1 MVVMGR
7 ASWVPGPGPGPAP
20 APGPGPAPAPGPA
33 PGPRPWVPAPGPAPV
48 PQPFSLF
55 ECRAGHGQ
63 KRDSGILSLAAG
75 EPNAPLMS
83 PSHPRE
89 TRGCRVSRGGNLPSW
104 PGELPTMPRG
114 WHRQRGGRSAILEDD
129 RGRPPRR
136 KGRPP
141 GETPVSSQEWQ
152 MRMMISGLWWV
163 TRIPVH
169 STNLGD
175 LSSHIARYL
184 CAHAPPP
191 RRRVAVWPRPWRS
204 RLAKTAPRHPWHD
217 TKMAQ
222 DGSKTAQEC
231 PQTRIQRSP
240 KKPQDRLT

>member
-1 MVVMGR
+1 M
-7 ASWVPGPGPGPAP
+7 ASSPGL
-20 APGPGPAPAPGPA
+20 
-33 PGPRPWVPAPGPAPV
+33 RP
-48 PQPFSLF
+48 SL
-55 ECRAGHGQ
+55 
-63 KRDSGILSLAAG
+63 
-75 EPNAPLMS
+75 
-83 PSHPRE
+83 
-89 TRGCRVSRGGNLPSW
+89 
-104 PGELPTMPRG
+104 PRG
-114 WHRQRGGRSAILEDD
+114 WQGRRGGRSAILEDD
-129 RGRPPRR
+129 RRRPPRR

-169 STNLGD
+169 STSLGD

-222 DGSKTAQEC
+222 DGSKTAQAC
-231 PQTRIQRSP
+231 PPNTDTAKSQETPGPPNLSWRCARAAPCIRTGTRSWTHGSCRGIVGLGS
-240 KKPQDRLT
+240 

>member
-1 MVVMGR
+1 MPLR
-7 ASWVPGPGPGPAP
+7 PRSVPL
-20 APGPGPAPAPGPA
+20 
-33 PGPRPWVPAPGPAPV
+33 RPP
-48 PQPFSLF
+48 
-55 ECRAGHGQ
+55 
-63 KRDSGILSLAAG
+63 DSGI
-75 EPNAPLMS
+75 PNPAKGAISSPLRS

-89 TRGCRVSRGGNLPSW
+89 SRGCRFSRGGKLPLR
-104 PGELPTMPRG
+104 PGLRGRARITRARRRSPSLPRG
-114 WHRQRGGRSAILEDD
+114 WRGKRGGRSAILEDD

-141 GETPVSSQEWQ
+141 GETPVSSQKWQ

-169 STNLGD
+169 STSLGD

>member
-1 MVVMGR
+1 MP
-7 ASWVPGPGPGPAP
+7 S
-20 APGPGPAPAPGPA
+20 
-33 PGPRPWVPAPGPAPV
+33 RPP
-48 PQPFSLF
+48 
-55 ECRAGHGQ
+55 
-63 KRDSGILSLAAG
+63 DSGI
-75 EPNAPLMS
+75 PNPVKGAISSPLRS

-89 TRGCRVSRGGNLPSW
+89 SRGCRFSRGGKNVPAKRMA
-104 PGELPTMPRG
+104 G
-114 WHRQRGGRSAILEDD
+114 RGGRSAILEDG

-152 MRMMISGLWWV
+152 TRMMISGLWWV

-169 STNLGD
+169 STSLGD

-184 CAHAPPP
+184 CARAPPP
-191 RRRVAVWPRPWRS
+191 RRRVAVWPRPRRS